1 MYCVKCK
8 TSTDTLKPQ
17 YSITKNNKYIKKGQC
32 KQCKS
37 TKTSFVTQE
46 TAKKGGFLITIP
58 TLLAGLA
65 AAGSIAGG
73 ASAVANAVNK
83 KKADV
88 KLLEETMRHNTVMEK
103 KKGAGV
109 FLRPAPR
116 GKGLFLKPYK
126 K

>member
-46 TAKKGGFLITIP
+46 TAKKRWFLNHYSYFISWTC
-58 TLLAGLA
+58 
-65 AAGSIAGG
+65 S
-73 ASAVANAVNK
+73 SWFYCWRSECSCK
-83 KKADV
+83 CSQ
-88 KLLEETMRHNTVMEK
+88 
-103 KKGAGV
+103 
-109 FLRPAPR
+109 
-116 GKGLFLKPYK
+116 
-126 K
+126 

>member
-46 TAKKGGFLITIP
+46 TAKKKVV
-58 TLLAGLA
+58 
-65 AAGSIAGG
+65 S
-73 ASAVANAVNK
+73 
-83 KKADV
+83 
-88 KLLEETMRHNTVMEK
+88 
-103 KKGAGV
+103 
-109 FLRPAPR
+109 
-116 GKGLFLKPYK
+116 
-126 K
+126 